1 MSPTMVKLQHF
12 QFMSSRSQ
20 IENSKIQTS
29 LPSPYLLKTAS
40 VERSFHIVTFVFNS
54 NMAHFVSQTQDDQSP
69 FSSEEESPKKP
80 RFLPSQEHLELCAI
94 DPRKNAFFNN
104 HFDTAISNC
113 REQASLISV
122 RSHQRKMPRSSS
134 KGKKKNVINK
144 VDRAM
149 DVASF
154 REILRIQ
161 RLDNDEFS
169 QNRDT
174 GQRRQKSKTSEEWN
188 GFWSKAAKAE
198 RKKRRK
204 PLTVVESKEKR
215 KKKAMTKLHQR
226 VNDFRKPFVHLLD
239 DPDLYL

>member
-1 MSPTMVKLQHF
+1 MVKLQHF
-12 QFMSSRSQ
+12 QFTSSRSQ

-134 KGKKKNVINK
+134 KGKKKMSSTRLTEPWMWLPSEKFYESSDSTMMSSPKTVTLVNA
-144 VDRAM
+144 DRN
-149 DVASF
+149 
-154 REILRIQ
+154 RRHLR
-161 RLDNDEFS
+161 NGMGF
-169 QNRDT
+169 
-174 GQRRQKSKTSEEWN
+174 GQRQQ
-188 GFWSKAAKAE
+188 
-198 RKKRRK
+198 RRN
-204 PLTVVESKEKR
+204 EKR
-215 KKKAMTKLHQR
+215 EE
-226 VNDFRKPFVHLLD
+226 NP
-239 DPDLYL
+239 